1 MPLLTVPGAE
11 LHYETSGRA
20 SAPVL
25 LLIPAGIATLRMWD
39 AQVDAFSEHHLVAR
53 YDPRGFGGTRHDES
67 VPFAN
72 RADALA
78 VLDHLGVERA
88 TVVGASRGGMIAL
101 DLALDAPDRVAAVV
115 AVGAGPSGLPDVALT
130 DEEQRRVDELDALD
144 PATDAARL
152 VRLETM
158 LWAVGP
164 RREASDVDPAFVQQA
179 LELNAPN
186 IAHAADDG
194 TVLPLEPPASAR
206 LGELRVPALVM
217 VGDADLSS
225 VRARYEYLLQNVPEV
240 TGVRFPDAAHLPSV
254 ERPAEFERL
263 VLDWLAERG
272 L

>member
-1 MPLLTVPGAE
+1 MPLLAVPGAE

-39 AQVDAFSEHHLVAR
+39 AQVEAFSEHHLVAR

-78 VLDHLGVERA
+78 LLDHLGADRA
-88 TVVGASRGGMIAL
+88 TVIGASRGGTIAL

-115 AVGAGPSGLPDVALT
+115 TVGGGPSGFPDAALT
-130 DEEQRRVDELDALD
+130 AEEQRRVDELDAID

-152 VRLETM
+152 VRLETR

-164 RREASDVDPAFVQQA
+164 ERDASDVDPAFVRRA

-194 TVLPLEPPASAR
+194 TMLPLEPPAYGR
-206 LGELRVPALVM
+206 LGDIRVPALVI

-225 VRARYEYLLQNVPEV
+225 ARARFEHLLESLPDV
-240 TGVRFPDAAHLPSV
+240 TGFRFPDAAHLPSV
-254 ERPAEFERL
+254 ERPAEFERV
-263 VLDWLAERG
+263 VLDWLAG
-272 L
+272 HAL